1 MGDLRATNLD
11 VERIGTGPPIVL
23 VHGSIVGPR
32 QTWRAQR
39 ELAAR
44 WTLILPHR
52 PGFGDSPPLARGDF
66 EAEAPL
72 IAELLGDGAHLVGH
86 SYGAVIALHAAALR
100 PEAVWSLT
108 VTEPG
113 ALRIAA
119 GDALVEQTIAHG
131 EELYRRRAELGPRDF
146 VQLFRSG
153 VGSAHATPDELPEW
167 LARGAAHVMT
177 ERPPWESE
185 PPLDALAAASF
196 PALVISGRHSP
207 VFERVCDMLAQRIGA
222 ERATASG
229 RGHSIPLVG
238 ESYNALL
245 EDFLTRT
252 GRCARAEAAG
262 R

>member
-1 MGDLRATNLD
+1 MGDLRAANLD
-11 VERIGTGPPIVL
+11 VGRLGDGPPVVL
-23 VHGSIVGPR
+23 VHGSIVGPE

-52 PGFGDSPPLARGDF
+52 PGFGASPPLPRGDF
-66 EAEAPL
+66 ESEAPL

-100 PEAVWSLT
+100 PDRVWSLA

-119 GDALVEQTIAHG
+119 GNPQVDATIAHG

-153 VGSAHATPDELPEW
+153 VGSAHATPEEMPDW
-167 LARGAAHVMT
+167 LVRGAAHVME

-185 PPLDALAAASF
+185 LPLDALAAASF
-196 PALVISGRHSP
+196 PKLVISGRHSP
-207 VFERVCDMLAQRIGA
+207 VFELVCDVLAQRIDA
-222 ERATASG
+222 ERATVSG
-229 RGHSIPLVG
+229 RGHSIPVVG
-238 ESYNALL
+238 APYNALL
-245 EDFLTRT
+245 EDFLR
-252 GRCARAEAAG
+252 RSCARGASAA
-262 R
+262 RSA

>member
-1 MGDLRATNLD
+1 MGDQRGADLD
-11 VERIGTGPPIVL
+11 VETIGAGPPIVL

-52 PGFGDSPPLARGDF
+52 PGFGASPPLARGDF
-66 EAEAPL
+66 EVEAPL

-100 PEAVWSLT
+100 PEAVRSLT

-119 GDALVEQTIAHG
+119 GDPQVDATIANG
-131 EELYRRRAELGPRDF
+131 EELYRHRAELDPRDF
-146 VQLFRSG
+146 VELFRSG
-153 VGSAHATPDELPEW
+153 VGSAHATPEQMPAW
-167 LARGAAHVMT
+167 LARGAAHVME

-185 PPLDALAAASF
+185 LPLEALAAASF
-196 PALVISGRHSP
+196 PALVVSGRHSP
-207 VFERVCDMLAQRIGA
+207 IFETVCDALARRIGA
-222 ERATASG
+222 ERGTASG

-238 ESYNALL
+238 EPYNALL
-245 EDFLTRT
+245 EDFLSRAE
-252 GRCARAEAAG
+252 RSARAADAG

>member
-1 MGDLRATNLD
+1 MGDLRAADLD
-11 VERIGTGPPIVL
+11 VERLGEGPPVVL
-23 VHGSIVGPR
+23 VHGSIVGPE
-32 QTWRAQR
+32 QTWRAQQ

-44 WTLILPHR
+44 WALILPHR
-52 PGFGDSPPLARGDF
+52 PGFGGSPSLSRGDF

-119 GDALVEQTIAHG
+119 GDPQVDATIANG
-131 EELYRRRAELGPRDF
+131 EELYRHRAEIAPRDW
-146 VQLFRSG
+146 VHLFRSG
-153 VGSAHATPDELPEW
+153 VGSAHATPEDMPDW
-167 LARGAAHVMT
+167 LARGAQHVMD

-185 PPLDALAAASF
+185 PPLDALAAAAF
-196 PALVISGRHSP
+196 PKLVISGRHSP
-207 VFERVCDMLAQRIGA
+207 VFERVCDVLAERIGA

-229 RGHSIPLVG
+229 RGHSIPVVG
-238 ESYNALL
+238 ARYNELL
-245 EDFLTRT
+245 EGFLR
-252 GRCARAEAAG
+252 RSCARGGGAA
-262 R
+262 RSA

>member
-1 MGDLRATNLD
+1 MGELRADDLD
-11 VERIGTGPPIVL
+11 VERIGEGPPLVL
-23 VHGSIVGPR
+23 VHGSIVGPQ
-32 QTWRAQR
+32 QTWRAQY

-52 PGFGDSPPLARGDF
+52 PGFGASPPLPRGDF

-100 PEAVWSLT
+100 PQAVRSLA

-119 GDALVEQTIAHG
+119 GDPLVAETVANG
-131 EELYRRRAELGPRDF
+131 EELYRHRAALNPRDF
-146 VQLFRSG
+146 VQLFRTG
-153 VGSAHATPDELPEW
+153 VGSAHATPEAMPES
-167 LARGAAHVMT
+167 LARGAEHVMS
-177 ERPPWESE
+177 ERPPWESD
-185 PPLDALAAASF
+185 PPLEALAAAPF
-196 PALVISGRHSP
+196 PKLVVSGRHSP
-207 VFERVCDMLAQRIGA
+207 VFETVCDVLAERIGA
-222 ERATASG
+222 ERATVSG

-238 ESYNALL
+238 EPYNALL
-245 EDFLTRT
+245 EGFLTRAQ
-252 GRCARAEAAG
+252 RSARGAGEA